1 MKTNFQKV
9 KDFHEAFGI
18 EKRPPRYGLPVQ
30 MGLVQEEFK
39 ELADAYNRFRR
50 ESDKFLVL
58 GECSSDEEGEFM
70 KEAADLLYTV
80 YGLYVA
86 LGADADAVFNLVH
99 ENNMTKLQGERKFS
113 PEGKLLKPKGFKR
126 LTSEEILSAAYGAE
140 AQPGQSLIEDHVRS
154 YEEVPDELAPGH
166 PSGWDNRFLQ
176 MAELV
181 ASWSKD
187 PSTNVGAVITRP
199 DNTIVSL
206 GFNGFPR
213 GVEDDPEL
221 LNDRKEKYARVI
233 HAEMN
238 AVLNAGGNSLKDCTL
253 YTWPL
258 PPCSNCA
265 AMIIQAGIRRI
276 VAPRPSNDRWEESN
290 RIAHDMFSQAGVSVT
305 YY

>member
-1 MKTNFQKV
+1 MKTNFKKV
-9 KDFHEAFGI
+9 KEFHEEFGI
-18 EKRPPRYGLPVQ
+18 EKRHPHIGLPIQV
-30 MGLVQEEFK
+30 GLVQEEFN
-39 ELADAYNRFRR
+39 ELVQAYNEFRR
-50 ESDKFLVL
+50 ETNAFVAL
-58 GECSSDEEGEFM
+58 SSGDASERTEGEFL
-70 KEAADLLYTV
+70 KEAADLLYTT
-80 YGLYVA
+80 YGLFDV
-86 LGADADAVFNLVH
+86 LGADADAVFSAVH
-99 ENNMTKLQGERKFS
+99 ENNMSKLKGKRNFS
-113 PEGKLLKPKGFKR
+113 PSGKLLKPKAFKP
-126 LTSEEILSAAYGAE
+126 LTASEIRKAAY
-140 AQPGQSLIEDHVRS
+140 GQSLIEDKVLP
-154 YEEVPDELAPGH
+154 YEDVPDDLAPGY

-176 MAELV
+176 MAGLV

-187 PSTNVGAVITRP
+187 PSTKVGAVIARP

-238 AVLNAGGNSLKDCTL
+238 AILNAGGNSLKDCTL

-265 AMIIQAGIRRI
+265 AMVIQAGIRRI
-276 VAPRPSNDRWEESN
+276 VAPRPSNDRWKESN